1 MQNKLKKYSFILFP
15 IAILVAIFLL
25 VSILWALL
33 PKISSI
39 NTEVVIEAGSLSVI
53 TENQF
58 KAKPDAEVELLTD
71 LTKIDLKKTGNHT
84 VELAFM
90 GRNYVSN
97 LHIVDTTAPTATE
110 VDKQIYLGETLTAD
124 SFVTEIKDCSDV
136 TVEFSD
142 KPDFTKIG
150 EQTVTVLIKDA
161 AGNSVQKTAKLTILK
176 DTTPPIFEGLKT
188 VSVRVG
194 ESVSYRKDVT
204 VTDDRDTEVKFTFD
218 NSAVN
223 LQKEGEYKVI
233 YTATDSSGNTA
244 TAERTVKV
252 LPKLIIDEAYVKGL
266 AKKVVDKIISKDM
279 TKAQKADKI
288 FRWVRN
294 NINYVS
300 SPESDIVNA
309 AYVAFEKKR
318 GDCFNFYS
326 VTKLLLDECEIE
338 NMMVERYGGKTTHFW
353 HLVNVGT
360 GWYHFD
366 TTPQSIEDPYRCF
379 MKTDEQ
385 VWAYAKSRSDG
396 RSDYYNFDT
405 TKYPER
411 ATVKFG

>member
-1 MQNKLKKYSFILFP
+1 MQNTLKKYGFILFP
-15 IAILVAIFLL
+15 IAIFVAIFLL
-25 VSILWALL
+25 VIIFWALL
-33 PKISSI
+33 PKSSPLKA
-39 NTEVVIEAGSLSVI
+39 EVVVEAGSISVI

-58 KAKPDAEVELLTD
+58 KAQPDVEVDLLTD
-71 LTKIDLKKTGNHT
+71 LTKIDLNKTGNYT
-84 VELAFM
+84 AQFAYK
-90 GRNYVSN
+90 GKNYVSN

-110 VDKQIYLGETLTAD
+110 VDKQIYVGETLSAD

-136 TVEFSD
+136 TVEFAD

-150 EQTVTVLIKDA
+150 EQTVTILIKDA
-161 AGNSVQKTAKLTILK
+161 ENNSVQKTAKLTILK

-194 ESVSYRKDVT
+194 ESVSYRNGVT
-204 VTDDRDTEVKFTFD
+204 VTDDRNTEVKFTFD

-233 YTATDSSGNTA
+233 YTASDSSGNTA
-244 TAERTVKV
+244 TAERIVKV

-266 AKKVVDKIISKDM
+266 AKNVVNKIISKDM
-279 TKAQKADKI
+279 TKAQKAEEI
-288 FRWVRN
+288 FRWVRS
-294 NINYVS
+294 NISYVS

-309 AYVAFEKKR
+309 AYVAFTKKR
-318 GDCFNFYS
+318 GDCFNYYS
-326 VTKLLLDECEIE
+326 VTKLLLDECEID